1 VVNATR
7 FEFATAKW
15 IIFGEGSAKKIA
27 DNALNL
33 GSKPLIVTGK
43 NQNRC
48 KFLLDDFVEKNI
60 KFEIF
65 SVKGEPTTG
74 VVTECLNLS
83 KRNKIDVIIGIGGGS
98 AIDAGKAV
106 SALITNSGDLFDY
119 LEVIGR
125 GKPIKNPTIPFIAV
139 PTTAGTGTEVTKN
152 AVIKS
157 DEHSVKVSLR
167 SPFMLPDIAILDPV
181 LTYSMP
187 KEVTASTGLDAFTQ
201 VIEPY
206 VSIKA
211 NMLTDAICK
220 EGIKRI
226 SRSLLKAFNNPLD
239 KKARED
245 MCIGSLFGGIA
256 LANAKLGA
264 VHGFAGPM
272 GGMIDA
278 AHGVICGILL
288 PYVIKANIKALE
300 ERKPTSEVFKKYE
313 KVAKIVTKKDN
324 AKPRDLVQW
333 TDELYEKLNM
343 PHLSEVDLKEEQIDE
358 LIEKAKI
365 SNSMKGNPIVL
376 TNEELRGIIKDA
388 F

>member
-1 VVNATR
+1 MNTTR

-15 IIFGEGSAKKIA
+15 IIFGESSAEKIV

-33 GSKPLIVTGK
+33 GSKPLIVTGR

-48 KFLLDDFVEKNI
+48 KFLLDDFSKRHV
-60 KFEIF
+60 KFEIY

-74 VVTECLNLS
+74 IVTECLNLAKS
-83 KRNKIDVIIGIGGGS
+83 SKIDVIIGIGGGS
-98 AIDAGKAV
+98 AIDTGKAV
-106 SALITNSGDLFDY
+106 SALITNGGDLFDY

-125 GKPIKNPTIPFIAV
+125 GKPIKDPTIPFIAV

-157 DEHSVKVSLR
+157 NEYSVKVSLR
-167 SPFMLPDIAILDPV
+167 SPYMLPDIAIVDPL
-181 LTYSMP
+181 LTHSMP
-187 KEVTASTGLDAFTQ
+187 KDVTASTGLDAFTQ

-226 SRSLLKAFNNPLD
+226 SRSLLKAFNDPND
-239 KKARED
+239 AKARED

-272 GGMIDA
+272 GGLLNA
-278 AHGVICGILL
+278 PHGVICGILL

-300 ERKPTSEVFKKYE
+300 ERKFSSIVLTKYG
-313 KVAKIVTKKDN
+313 KIARIVTKNEK
-324 AKPRDLVQW
+324 AKPKDLIRW
-333 TDELYEKLNM
+333 TDELYKKLNM
-343 PHLSEVDLKEEQIDE
+343 PHLSEVDLKEEQIEE
-358 LIEKAKI
+358 LISKAKI

-376 TNEELRGIIKDA
+376 TDNELRGIIKDA

>member
-1 VVNATR
+1 MSSTK
-7 FEFATAKW
+7 FEFATADW
-15 IIFGEGSAKKIA
+15 IIFGEGSARRIA
-27 DNALNL
+27 DSALKL

-43 NQNRC
+43 KQTRC
-48 KFLLDDFVEKNI
+48 KFLLDEFVEKKIN
-60 KFEIF
+60 FETF
-65 SVKGEPTTG
+65 SVDGEPTTG
-74 VVTECLNLS
+74 VVTECLNLA
-83 KRNKIDVIIGIGGGS
+83 KIIKTDVIIGIGGGS

-343 PHLSEVDLKEEQIDE
+343 PHLSEVDLKEEQIEE

-376 TNEELRGIIKDA
+376 TDDELKGIIKDA

>member
-1 VVNATR
+1 VSSTK
-7 FEFATAKW
+7 FEFATADW
-15 IIFGEGSAKKIA
+15 IIFGEGSAKRIA
-27 DNALNL
+27 DSALKL

-43 NQNRC
+43 KQTRC
-48 KFLLDDFVEKNI
+48 KFLLDNFVGKNI
-60 KFEIF
+60 NFEIF
-65 SVKGEPTTG
+65 SVDGEPTTG
-74 VVTECLNLS
+74 VVTECLNLA
-83 KRNKIDVIIGIGGGS
+83 KNIKTDVIIGIGGGS
-98 AIDAGKAV
+98 AIDTGKAV
-106 SALITNSGDLFDY
+106 SALITNGGELLDY

-125 GKPIKNPTIPFIAV
+125 GKPITKPTIPFIAV

-157 DEHSVKVSLR
+157 NEHSVKVSLR
-167 SPFMLPDIAILDPV
+167 SPFMLPDIAILDPL

-201 VIEPY
+201 VMEPY

-226 SRSLLKAFNNPLD
+226 SRSLLKAFNNPTD
-239 KKARED
+239 AKARED

-272 GGMIDA
+272 GGMIGVP
-278 AHGVICGILL
+278 HGVVCGILL

-300 ERKPTSEVFKKYE
+300 ERKPISEVFKKYA
-313 KVAKIVTKKDN
+313 KVAKIVTKNEK
-324 AKPRDLVQW
+324 AKPRDLIQW

-343 PHLSEVDLKEEQIDE
+343 PHLSEVDLKEEQIEE

-376 TNEELRGIIKDA
+376 TDEELKGIIKDA

>member
-1 VVNATR
+1 MTATR

-15 IIFGEGSAKKIA
+15 IIFEEGAAEKIA

-48 KFLLDDFVEKNI
+48 KFLLDDFVRKNI

-65 SVKGEPTTG
+65 SVDGEPTTN
-74 VVTECLNLS
+74 VVTECLGLAKSNET
-83 KRNKIDVIIGIGGGS
+83 DVIIGIGGGS
-98 AIDAGKAV
+98 AIDTGKAV
-106 SALITNSGDLFDY
+106 SALVTNSGELLDY

-125 GKPIKNPTIPFIAV
+125 GKPIKNSTIPFIAV

-157 DEHSVKVSLR
+157 NEHSVKVSLR

-201 VIEPY
+201 VMEPY
-206 VSIKA
+206 VSVKA

-220 EGIKRI
+220 EGLKRI
-226 SRSLLKAFNNPLD
+226 SRSLLKAFNNPAD
-239 KKARED
+239 AKARED

-272 GGMIDA
+272 GGMIGA
-278 AHGVICGILL
+278 PHGVVCGILL
-288 PYVIKANIKALE
+288 PYVIKANIKALQ
-300 ERKPTSEVFKKYE
+300 ERKPNSVVFKKYE
-313 KVAKIVTKKDN
+313 KVAKIVTKKEK
-324 AKPRDLVQW
+324 AKPKDLILW

-343 PHLSEVDLKEEQIDE
+343 PHLSEVDLKEEQIEE

-376 TNEELRGIIKDA
+376 TDEELKGIIKDA

>member
-1 VVNATR
+1 VSSTK
-7 FEFATAKW
+7 FEFATADW
-15 IIFGEGSAKKIA
+15 IIFGVNSAKRIA
-27 DNALNL
+27 DNALTL
-33 GSKPLIVTGK
+33 GNKPLIVTGE

-48 KFLLDDFVEKNI
+48 KFLLDDFTKKNI
-60 KFEIF
+60 KLEIF
-65 SVKGEPTTG
+65 SVNGEPTTK
-74 VVTECLNLS
+74 VVTECLNLA
-83 KRNKIDVIIGIGGGS
+83 KRIKTDVIIGIGGGS
-98 AIDAGKAV
+98 AIDTGKAV
-106 SALITNSGDLFDY
+106 SALITNGGELLDY

-125 GKPIKNPTIPFIAV
+125 GKPITKATIPFIAV

-157 DEHSVKVSLR
+157 NEHSVKVSLR

-187 KEVTASTGLDAFTQ
+187 KKVTASTGLDAFTQ
-201 VIEPY
+201 VMEPY

-220 EGIKRI
+220 EGLKRI
-226 SRSLLKAFNNPLD
+226 SRSLLKAFNNPAD
-239 KKARED
+239 AKARED

-272 GGMIDA
+272 GGMIDVP
-278 AHGVICGILL
+278 HGVVCGILL
-288 PYVIKANIKALE
+288 PYVIKANIKALQ
-300 ERKPTSEVFKKYE
+300 ERKPNSVVFKKYE
-313 KVAKIVTKKDN
+313 KVAKIVTKKEK
-324 AKPRDLVQW
+324 AKPKDLILW

-343 PHLSEVDLKEEQIDE
+343 PHLSEVDLKEEQIEE
-358 LIEKAKI
+358 LIGKAKI

-376 TNEELRGIIKDA
+376 TDEELKGIIKDA

>member
-1 VVNATR
+1 VNTTR

-15 IIFGEGSAKKIA
+15 IIFGEGSANKIA

-48 KFLLDDFVEKNI
+48 KFLLDDFTKKKI

-65 SVKGEPTTG
+65 SVNGEPTTR
-74 VVTECLNLS
+74 VVTECLNLANHS
-83 KRNKIDVIIGIGGGS
+83 KTDVIIGIGGGS

-106 SALITNSGDLFDY
+106 SALITNGGDLFDY

-157 DEHSVKVSLR
+157 NEHSIKVSLR

-187 KEVTASTGLDAFTQ
+187 REVTASTGLDAFTQ

-211 NMLTDAICK
+211 NMLTDSICK
-220 EGIKRI
+220 E
-226 SRSLLKAFNNPLD
+226 
-239 KKARED
+239 
-245 MCIGSLFGGIA
+245 
-256 LANAKLGA
+256 
-264 VHGFAGPM
+264 
-272 GGMIDA
+272 
-278 AHGVICGILL
+278 
-288 PYVIKANIKALE
+288 
-300 ERKPTSEVFKKYE
+300 
-313 KVAKIVTKKDN
+313 
-324 AKPRDLVQW
+324 
-333 TDELYEKLNM
+333 
-343 PHLSEVDLKEEQIDE
+343 
-358 LIEKAKI
+358 
-365 SNSMKGNPIVL
+365 
-376 TNEELRGIIKDA
+376 
-388 F
+388 

>member
-1 VVNATR
+1 VNATR

-15 IIFGEGSAKKIA
+15 IIFGEGSAEKIA

-33 GSKPLIVTGK
+33 GNKPLIVTGK

-48 KFLLDDFVEKNI
+48 KFLLDDFSKRHVKC
-60 KFEIF
+60 EIF

-324 AKPRDLVQW
+324 AKPKDLVQW

-376 TNEELRGIIKDA
+376 TDEELKGIIKDA

>member
-1 VVNATR
+1 MNTTR

-15 IIFGEGSAKKIA
+15 IIFGVDSAKKIA

-33 GSKPLIVTGK
+33 GNKPLIVTGK
-43 NQNRC
+43 NQERC
-48 KFLLDDFVEKNI
+48 KFLLDDFTRQNVKC
-60 KFEIF
+60 EIY
-65 SVKGEPTTG
+65 SVKGEPTTEG
-74 VVTECLNLS
+74 VSECIELAN
-83 KRNKIDVIIGIGGGS
+83 RNKADVIIGIGGGS
-98 AIDAGKAV
+98 AIDTGKAV
-106 SALITNSGDLFDY
+106 SALITNGGDLFDY

-125 GKPIKNPTIPFIAV
+125 GKPIKNPTVPFIAV
-139 PTTAGTGTEVTKN
+139 PTTAGTGAEVTKN

-157 DEHSVKVSLR
+157 NKHSVKVSLR

-226 SRSLLKAFNNPLD
+226 SRSLLKAFNDGND
-239 KKARED
+239 AKARED

-278 AHGVICGILL
+278 PHGVICGILL

-300 ERKPTSEVFKKYE
+300 ERDSSSIVFTKYE
-313 KVAKIVTKKDN
+313 KIARIVTKNEK
-324 AKPRDLVQW
+324 ARARDLIRW

-343 PHLSEVDLKEEQIDE
+343 PHLSEVDLKEEQIEE
-358 LIEKAKI
+358 LIDKAKK
-365 SNSMKGNPIVL
+365 SNSMKGNPIQL
-376 TNEELRGIIKDA
+376 TDEELKGIIKDA

>member
-1 VVNATR
+1 VSSTR
-7 FEFATAKW
+7 FEFATADW
-15 IIFGEGSAKKIA
+15 IIFGENSAKRIT
-27 DNALNL
+27 DNALTL

-43 NQNRC
+43 NQNRY
-48 KFLLDDFVEKNI
+48 KFLLDDFTKKDV

-65 SVKGEPTTG
+65 SVDGEPTTG
-74 VVTECLNLS
+74 VVSECLALANRT
-83 KRNKIDVIIGIGGGS
+83 KTDVIIGIGGGS
-98 AIDAGKAV
+98 AIDTGKAV
-106 SALITNSGDLFDY
+106 SALVTNGGELLDY

-125 GKPIKNPTIPFIAV
+125 GKPITKPTIPFIAI

-157 DEHSVKVSLR
+157 NEHSVKVSLR
-167 SPFMLPDIAILDPV
+167 SPFMLPNIAILDPV

-226 SRSLLKAFNNPLD
+226 SRSLLKAFNNSTD
-239 KKARED
+239 AKARED

-272 GGMIDA
+272 GGMIDVP
-278 AHGVICGILL
+278 HGVVCGILL
-288 PYVIKANIKALE
+288 PYVIKTNIKALE

-313 KVAKIVTKKDN
+313 KVARIVTKNEK
-324 AKPRDLVQW
+324 AKPRDLIRW

-343 PHLSEVDLKEEQIDE
+343 PHLSEVDLKEEQIEE
-358 LIEKAKI
+358 LVEKSKI
-365 SNSMKGNPIVL
+365 SNSMQGNPIVL
-376 TNEELRGIIKDA
+376 TDEELRRIIKNA

>member
-1 VVNATR
+1 MSSAK
-7 FEFATAKW
+7 FEFATADW
-15 IIFGEGSAKKIA
+15 IIFGVNSAKRIA
-27 DNALNL
+27 DNALTL
-33 GSKPLIVTGK
+33 GNKPLIVTGE

-48 KFLLDDFVEKNI
+48 KFLLDDFTKKNI
-60 KFEIF
+60 KLEIF
-65 SVKGEPTTG
+65 SVNGEPTTK
-74 VVTECLNLS
+74 VVTECLNLA
-83 KRNKIDVIIGIGGGS
+83 KRIKTDVIIGIGGGS
-98 AIDAGKAV
+98 AIDTGKAV
-106 SALITNSGDLFDY
+106 SALITNGGELLDY

-125 GKPIKNPTIPFIAV
+125 GKPITKATIPFIAV

-157 DEHSVKVSLR
+157 NEHSVKVSLR

-187 KEVTASTGLDAFTQ
+187 KKVTASTGLDAFTQ
-201 VIEPY
+201 VMEPY

-220 EGIKRI
+220 EGLKRI
-226 SRSLLKAFNNPLD
+226 SRSLLKAFNNPAD
-239 KKARED
+239 AKARED

-272 GGMIDA
+272 GGMIDVP
-278 AHGVICGILL
+278 HGVVCGILL
-288 PYVIKANIKALE
+288 PYVIKANIKALQ
-300 ERKPTSEVFKKYE
+300 ERKPNSVVFKKYE
-313 KVAKIVTKKDN
+313 KVAKIVTKKEK
-324 AKPRDLVQW
+324 AKPKDLILW

-343 PHLSEVDLKEEQIDE
+343 PHLSEVDLKEEQIEE
-358 LIEKAKI
+358 LIGKAKI

-376 TNEELRGIIKDA
+376 TDEELKGIIKDA

>member
-1 VVNATR
+1 VNTTR

-15 IIFGEGSAKKIA
+15 IIFGEGSANKIP

-48 KFLLDDFVEKNI
+48 KFLLDDFTKKKI

-65 SVKGEPTTG
+65 SVNGEPTTQ
-74 VVTECLNLS
+74 VVTECLNLA
-83 KRNKIDVIIGIGGGS
+83 KRNKTDVIIGIGGGS

-106 SALITNSGDLFDY
+106 SALITNGGDLFDY

-125 GKPIKNPTIPFIAV
+125 DKPIKNPTIPFIAV

-157 DEHSVKVSLR
+157 NEHSIKVSLR

-187 KEVTASTGLDAFTQ
+187 REVTASTGLDAFTQ

-211 NMLTDAICK
+211 NMLTDSICK

-226 SRSLLKAFNNPLD
+226 SRSLLKAFNNPNN

-272 GGMIDA
+272 GGMIGA
-278 AHGVICGILL
+278 PHGVVCGIIL
-288 PYVIKANIKALE
+288 PYVIKANIKALQ
-300 ERKPTSEVFKKYE
+300 ERKPSSEVFKKYE
-313 KVAKIVTKKDN
+313 KVAKIVTKNEK
-324 AKPRDLVQW
+324 AKPKDLIQW

-343 PHLSEVDLKEEQIDE
+343 PHLSEVDLKEGQIEE
-358 LIEKAKI
+358 LVGKAKI

-376 TNEELRGIIKDA
+376 TDKELRGIVKDA

>member
-1 VVNATR
+1 VNTTR

-15 IIFGEGSAKKIA
+15 IIFGEGSANKIA

-43 NQNRC
+43 NKNRC
-48 KFLLDDFVEKNI
+48 KFLLDDFTKKKI

-65 SVKGEPTTG
+65 SVTGEPTTQ
-74 VVTECLNLS
+74 VVTECLNMAKHS
-83 KRNKIDVIIGIGGGS
+83 KTDVIIGIGGGS

-106 SALITNSGDLFDY
+106 SALITNGGDLFDY

-125 GKPIKNPTIPFIAV
+125 GKPINKPTIPFIAV

-157 DEHSVKVSLR
+157 NEHSVKVSLR
-167 SPFMLPDIAILDPV
+167 SPFMLPDIAILDPM

-226 SRSLLKAFNNPLD
+226 SRSLLKAFNNPTD
-239 KKARED
+239 AKARED

-272 GGMIDA
+272 GGMIGA
-278 AHGVICGILL
+278 PHGVVCGILL

-313 KVAKIVTKKDN
+313 KVAKIVTKNEK
-324 AKPRDLVQW
+324 AKPRDLIRW

-343 PHLSEVDLKEEQIDE
+343 PHLSEVDLKEEQIEE
-358 LIEKAKI
+358 LISKAKI

-376 TNEELRGIIKDA
+376 TDEELKGIIKDA

>member
-1 VVNATR
+1 VSSTK
-7 FEFATAKW
+7 FEFATAKK
-15 IIFGEGSAKKIA
+15 IIFAEGSAKKIA
-27 DNALNL
+27 DNALKL
-33 GSKPLIVTGK
+33 GKKPLIVTGK
-43 NQNRC
+43 NKNRC
-48 KFLLDDFVEKNI
+48 NFLLDDFTKKDI

-65 SVKGEPTTG
+65 PVNGEPTTK
-74 VVTECLNLS
+74 VVTECLNLAKHS
-83 KRNKIDVIIGIGGGS
+83 KTDVIIGIGGGS
-98 AIDAGKAV
+98 AIDTGKAV
-106 SALITNSGDLFDY
+106 SALITNGGELLDY

-125 GKPIKNPTIPFIAV
+125 DKPIKKPTIPFIAV

-157 DEHSVKVSLR
+157 NEHSVKVSLR
-167 SPFMLPDIAILDPV
+167 SPFMLPDIAIIDPL

-226 SRSLLKAFNNPLD
+226 SRSLLKAFHNPKD
-239 KKARED
+239 KNAKED

-264 VHGFAGPM
+264 VHGFAGVM

-278 AHGVICGILL
+278 PHGVICGTLL

-300 ERKPTSEVFKKYE
+300 ERKPLSEVFKKYE
-313 KVAKIVTKKDN
+313 KVAKIVTKNDK
-324 AKPRDLVQW
+324 AKPGDLIRW
-333 TDELYEKLNM
+333 TDELYTKLNM
-343 PHLSEVDLKEEQIDE
+343 PRLSELDLKEEQIEE
-358 LIEKAKI
+358 LISKAKI
-365 SNSMKGNPIVL
+365 SNSMQGNPIIL
-376 TNEELRGIIKDA
+376 TDEELRGIIKDA

>member
-1 VVNATR
+1 VNTTR

-15 IIFGEGSAKKIA
+15 IIFGEGSAEKIA

-43 NQNRC
+43 NQSRC
-48 KFLLDDFVEKNI
+48 KFLLDDFSKRHVR
-60 KFEIF
+60 FETY

-74 VVTECLNLS
+74 IITECLNLAKS
-83 KRNKIDVIIGIGGGS
+83 SKIDVIIGIGGGS
-98 AIDAGKAV
+98 AIDTGKAV
-106 SALITNSGDLFDY
+106 SALITNGGDLFDY

-125 GKPIKNPTIPFIAV
+125 GKPIKDPTIPFIAV

-157 DEHSVKVSLR
+157 NEHSVKVSLR
-167 SPFMLPDIAILDPV
+167 SPYMLPDIAIVDPL
-181 LTYSMP
+181 LTHSMP
-187 KEVTASTGLDAFTQ
+187 KDVTASTGLDAFTQ
-201 VIEPY
+201 VIEAY

-226 SRSLLKAFNNPLD
+226 SRSLLKAFNNPNNA
-239 KKARED
+239 KARED

-256 LANAKLGA
+256 LANSKLGA

-272 GGMIDA
+272 GGLLNA
-278 AHGVICGILL
+278 PHGVICGILL

-300 ERKPTSEVFKKYE
+300 ERKLSSIVLTKYG
-313 KVAKIVTKKDN
+313 KIAQIVTKNDK
-324 AKPRDLVQW
+324 AKPKDLIRW
-333 TDELYEKLNM
+333 TDELYKKLNM
-343 PHLSEVDLKEEQIDE
+343 PHLSEVDLKEEQIEE
-358 LIEKAKI
+358 LISKAKI

-376 TNEELRGIIKDA
+376 TDDELRGIIKDA

>member
-1 VVNATR
+1 MNTTR

-15 IIFGEGSAKKIA
+15 IIFGEGSANKIA

-43 NQNRC
+43 NKNRC
-48 KFLLDDFVEKNI
+48 KFLLDDFTKKDI
-60 KFEIF
+60 KFETF
-65 SVKGEPTTG
+65 SVIGEPTTG
-74 VVTECLNLS
+74 VVTECLNLA
-83 KRNKIDVIIGIGGGS
+83 KRNKTDVIIGIGGGS

-106 SALITNSGDLFDY
+106 SALITNGGDLFDY

-125 GKPIKNPTIPFIAV
+125 GKPINKPTIPFIAV

-157 DEHSVKVSLR
+157 NEHSVKVSLR

-226 SRSLLKAFNNPLD
+226 SRSLLKAFNNPTD
-239 KKARED
+239 AKARED

-264 VHGFAGPM
+264 VHGFAGPL
-272 GGMIDA
+272 GGMIGA
-278 AHGVICGILL
+278 PHGVVCGILL

-313 KVAKIVTKKDN
+313 KVAKIVTKNDN
-324 AKPRDLVQW
+324 AKPKDLIQW
-333 TDELYEKLNM
+333 SDELYGKLNM
-343 PHLSEVDLKEEQIDE
+343 PHLSEVDLKEEQIEE
-358 LIEKAKI
+358 LVGKATI

-376 TNEELRGIIKDA
+376 TDEELKGIIKDA

>member
-1 VVNATR
+1 MNATR

-15 IIFGEGSAKKIA
+15 IIFGEGSAGKIA

-43 NQNRC
+43 NQDRC
-48 KFLLDDFVEKNI
+48 KFLLDDFTKKDA

-74 VVTECLNLS
+74 VVTECLNLA
-83 KRNKIDVIIGIGGGS
+83 KRNKTDVIIGIGGGS

-157 DEHSVKVSLR
+157 NEHSVKVSLR

-278 AHGVICGILL
+278 PHGVICGILL

-313 KVAKIVTKKDN
+313 KVARIVTKNEK
-324 AKPRDLVQW
+324 AKPRDLIRW

-343 PHLSEVDLKEEQIDE
+343 PHLSEVDLKEEQIEE
-358 LIEKAKI
+358 LISKAKI

-376 TNEELRGIIKDA
+376 TDEELRGIIKVA

>member
-1 VVNATR
+1 MSSTK

-15 IIFGEGSAKKIA
+15 IIFGEDSAEKIG
-27 DNALNL
+27 DNALDL
-33 GSKPLIVTGK
+33 GKRPLIVTGK

-48 KFLLDDFVEKNI
+48 KFLLDDFTKKNI

-65 SVKGEPTTG
+65 SVTGEPTTG
-74 VVTECLNLS
+74 VVTECLNLA
-83 KRNKIDVIIGIGGGS
+83 KNNKTDVIIGIGGGS
-98 AIDAGKAV
+98 AIDTGKAV
-106 SALITNSGDLFDY
+106 SALITNGGDLFDY

-157 DEHSVKVSLR
+157 NEHSVKVSLR
-167 SPFMLPDIAILDPV
+167 SPFMLPDIAILDPL

-226 SRSLLKAFNNPLD
+226 SRSLLKAFDNPLD
-239 KKARED
+239 AKARED

-278 AHGVICGILL
+278 PHGVVCGILL

-300 ERKPTSEVFKKYE
+300 ERKPSSEVFKKYE
-313 KVAKIVTKKDN
+313 KVAKIVTKDEK
-324 AKPRDLVQW
+324 AKPKDLIRW

-343 PHLSEVDLKEEQIDE
+343 PHLSEVDLKEEQIEE
-358 LIEKAKI
+358 LISKAKV

-376 TNEELRGIIKDA
+376 TDEELRGIIKSA

>member
-1 VVNATR
+1 MSSTK
-7 FEFATAKW
+7 FEFATADW
-15 IIFGEGSAKKIA
+15 IIFGENSAKRIA
-27 DNALNL
+27 DNALTL
-33 GSKPLIVTGK
+33 GSKPLIITGK
-43 NQNRC
+43 NQTRC
-48 KFLLDDFVEKNI
+48 KFLLDNFTRKNI
-60 KFEIF
+60 EFEIF
-65 SVKGEPTTG
+65 SVNGEPTTK
-74 VVTECLNLS
+74 VVTECLDLAKRS
-83 KRNKIDVIIGIGGGS
+83 KTDVIIGIGGGS
-98 AIDAGKAV
+98 AIDTGKAV
-106 SALITNSGDLFDY
+106 SALITNGGELLDY

-125 GKPIKNPTIPFIAV
+125 GKPITKATIPFIAV
-139 PTTAGTGTEVTKN
+139 PTTSGTGTEVTKN

-157 DEHSVKVSLR
+157 NEHSVKVSLR
-167 SPFMLPDIAILDPV
+167 SPFMLPDISILDPV

-226 SRSLLKAFNNPLD
+226 SRSLLKAFNNAND

-272 GGMIDA
+272 GGMINA
-278 AHGVICGILL
+278 PHGVICGILL
-288 PYVIKANIKALE
+288 PYVIKTNIKALQ
-300 ERKPTSEVFKKYE
+300 ERKPSSEVFKKYE
-313 KVAKIVTKKDN
+313 KVAKIVTKNEK
-324 AKPRDLVQW
+324 AKPGDLIRW

-343 PHLSEVDLKEEQIDE
+343 PHLSEVDLKEEQIEE
-358 LIEKAKI
+358 LVEKAKI

-376 TNEELRGIIKDA
+376 TDEELRSIIKNA

>member
-1 VVNATR
+1 MNATR

-15 IIFGEGSAKKIA
+15 IIFGESSAEKIA

-33 GSKPLIVTGK
+33 GGNPLIVTGK

-48 KFLLDDFVEKNI
+48 KFLLDDFVGKNI
-60 KFEIF
+60 KFETF
-65 SVKGEPTTG
+65 SVTGEPTTDI
-74 VVTECLNLS
+74 VTECLKLANRS
-83 KRNKIDVIIGIGGGS
+83 KTDVIIGIGGGS
-98 AIDAGKAV
+98 AIDTGKAV
-106 SALITNSGDLFDY
+106 SALVTNGGDLFDY

-157 DEHSVKVSLR
+157 NEHSVKVSLR

-226 SRSLLKAFNNPLD
+226 SRSLLKAFNNPTD
-239 KKARED
+239 AKARED

-256 LANAKLGA
+256 LVNAKLGA

-272 GGMIDA
+272 GGMIGA
-278 AHGVICGILL
+278 PHGVVCGILL
-288 PYVIKANIKALE
+288 PYVIKANIKALG

-313 KVAKIVTKKDN
+313 KVAKIVTKNEK
-324 AKPRDLVQW
+324 AKPKDLIQW
-333 TDELYEKLNM
+333 TDELYGKLNM
-343 PHLSEVDLKEEQIDE
+343 PHLSEVDLKEEQIEE
-358 LIEKAKI
+358 LVGKAKI

-376 TNEELRGIIKDA
+376 TDEELRGIIKDA

>member
-1 VVNATR
+1 
-7 FEFATAKW
+7 
-15 IIFGEGSAKKIA
+15 
-27 DNALNL
+27 
-33 GSKPLIVTGK
+33 
-43 NQNRC
+43 
-48 KFLLDDFVEKNI
+48 
-60 KFEIF
+60 
-65 SVKGEPTTG
+65 
-74 VVTECLNLS
+74 
-83 KRNKIDVIIGIGGGS
+83 
-98 AIDAGKAV
+98 
-106 SALITNSGDLFDY
+106 
-119 LEVIGR
+119 
-125 GKPIKNPTIPFIAV
+125 
-139 PTTAGTGTEVTKN
+139 
-152 AVIKS
+152 
-157 DEHSVKVSLR
+157 
-167 SPFMLPDIAILDPV
+167 MLPDLAILDPV

-226 SRSLLKAFNNPLD
+226 SRSLLKASNDGND
-239 KKARED
+239 AKARED

-278 AHGVICGILL
+278 PHGVICGILL

-300 ERKPTSEVFKKYE
+300 ERDPSSVVFAKYE
-313 KVAKIVTKKDN
+313 KVAKIVTKNEK
-324 AKPRDLVQW
+324 ATARDLISW
-333 TDELYEKLNM
+333 TDELYEKLDM
-343 PHLSEVDLKEEQIDE
+343 PHLSEVDLKEDQIEE
-358 LIEKAKI
+358 LIDKAKK

-376 TNEELRGIIKDA
+376 TDEELKGIIRDA

>member
-1 VVNATR
+1 VNTTR

-15 IIFGEGSAKKIA
+15 IIFGEGSANKIA

-43 NQNRC
+43 NKNRC
-48 KFLLDDFVEKNI
+48 KFLLDDFTKKDI
-60 KFEIF
+60 KFETF
-65 SVKGEPTTG
+65 SVIGEPTTG
-74 VVTECLNLS
+74 VVTECLNLA
-83 KRNKIDVIIGIGGGS
+83 KRNKTDVIIGIGGGS

-106 SALITNSGDLFDY
+106 SALITNGGDLFDY

-157 DEHSVKVSLR
+157 NEHSVKVSLR

-226 SRSLLKAFNNPLD
+226 SRSLLKAFNNPTD
-239 KKARED
+239 AKARED

-264 VHGFAGPM
+264 VHGFAGPL
-272 GGMIDA
+272 GGMIGA
-278 AHGVICGILL
+278 PHGVVCGILL

-313 KVAKIVTKKDN
+313 KVAKIVTKNEK
-324 AKPRDLVQW
+324 AKPKDLIRW

-343 PHLSEVDLKEEQIDE
+343 PHLSEVDLKEEQIEE
-358 LIEKAKI
+358 LISKAKI

-376 TNEELRGIIKDA
+376 TDEELKGIIKDA

>member
-1 VVNATR
+1 MNATR

-15 IIFGEGSAKKIA
+15 IIFGEGSAKRIA
-27 DNALNL
+27 DNALSL

-43 NQNRC
+43 NQERC
-48 KFLLDDFVEKNI
+48 KFLLDDFTKKSVKC
-60 KFEIF
+60 EIF
-65 SVKGEPTTG
+65 SVKGEPTTKA
-74 VVTECLNLS
+74 VSECMELADRS
-83 KRNKIDVIIGIGGGS
+83 RSDVIIGIGGGS
-98 AIDAGKAV
+98 AIDTGKAV
-106 SALITNSGDLFDY
+106 SALITNGGDLFDY

-125 GKPIKNPTIPFIAV
+125 GKPIKNPTVPFIAV
-139 PTTAGTGTEVTKN
+139 PTTAGTGAEVTKN

-157 DEHSVKVSLR
+157 NEHSVKVSLR

-226 SRSLLKAFNNPLD
+226 SRSLLKAFNDGND
-239 KKARED
+239 AKARED

-278 AHGVICGILL
+278 PHGVICGIIL

-300 ERKPTSEVFKKYE
+300 ERDPSSVVFGKYE
-313 KVAKIVTKKDN
+313 KVAKIITKNEK
-324 AKPRDLVQW
+324 AKPRDLIRW

-343 PHLSEVDLKEEQIDE
+343 PHLSEVDLKEEQIEE
-358 LIEKAKI
+358 LIDKAKK

-376 TNEELRGIIKDA
+376 TDEELKGIIKDA

>member
-1 VVNATR
+1 VSSAK
-7 FEFATAKW
+7 FEFATADW
-15 IIFGEGSAKKIA
+15 IIFGVNSAKRIA
-27 DNALNL
+27 DNALTL
-33 GSKPLIVTGK
+33 GNKPLIVTGE

-48 KFLLDDFVEKNI
+48 KFLLDDFTKKNI
-60 KFEIF
+60 KLEIF
-65 SVKGEPTTG
+65 SVNGEPTTK
-74 VVTECLNLS
+74 VVTECLNLA
-83 KRNKIDVIIGIGGGS
+83 KRIKTDVIIGIGGGS
-98 AIDAGKAV
+98 AIDTGKAV
-106 SALITNSGDLFDY
+106 SALITNGGELLDY

-125 GKPIKNPTIPFIAV
+125 GKPITKATIPFIAV

-157 DEHSVKVSLR
+157 NEHSVKVSLR

-187 KEVTASTGLDAFTQ
+187 KKVTASTGLDAFTQ
-201 VIEPY
+201 VMEPY

-220 EGIKRI
+220 EGLKRI
-226 SRSLLKAFNNPLD
+226 SRSLLKAFNNPAD
-239 KKARED
+239 AKARED

-272 GGMIDA
+272 GGMIDVP
-278 AHGVICGILL
+278 HGVVCGILL
-288 PYVIKANIKALE
+288 PYVIKANIKALQ
-300 ERKPTSEVFKKYE
+300 ERKPNSVVFKKYE
-313 KVAKIVTKKDN
+313 KVAKIVTKKEK
-324 AKPRDLVQW
+324 AKPKDLILW

-343 PHLSEVDLKEEQIDE
+343 PHLSEVDLKEEQIEE
-358 LIEKAKI
+358 LIGKAKI

-376 TNEELRGIIKDA
+376 TDEELKGIIKDA

>member
-1 VVNATR
+1 MKATQ

-15 IIFGEGSAKKIA
+15 IIFGEGSAKKIPES
-27 DNALNL
+27 ALNL
-33 GSKPLIVTGK
+33 GNKPLIVTGR

-48 KFLLDDFVEKNI
+48 KFLLDYFSKKNVN
-60 KFEIF
+60 FEIF
-65 SVKGEPTTG
+65 SVIGEPTTQA
-74 VVTECLNLS
+74 VSDCLKLA
-83 KRNKIDVIIGIGGGS
+83 KRNKTNVIIGIGGGS
-98 AIDAGKAV
+98 AIDTGKAV
-106 SALITNSGDLFDY
+106 SALITNDGDLFDY

-157 DEHSVKVSLR
+157 NEHSVKVSLR
-167 SPFMLPDIAILDPV
+167 SPYMLPDIAILDPL

-226 SRSLLKAFNNPLD
+226 SRSLLKAFNNPKD

-264 VHGFAGPM
+264 VHGFAGVM

-278 AHGVICGILL
+278 PHGVICGILL
-288 PYVIKANIKALE
+288 PYVIKINVKALE
-300 ERKPTSEVFKKYE
+300 ERKPSSEVFKKYE
-313 KVAKIVTKKDN
+313 KVAKIVTKNDK
-324 AKPRDLVQW
+324 AKPKDLIHW
-333 TDELYEKLNM
+333 TDELYTKLNM
-343 PHLSEVDLKEEQIDE
+343 PHLSEVDLKEEQIEE
-358 LIEKAKI
+358 LISKAKI
-365 SNSMKGNPIVL
+365 SNSMQGNPIVL
-376 TNEELRGIIKDA
+376 TDEELRSIIKNA

>member
-1 VVNATR
+1 VTATR

-15 IIFGEGSAKKIA
+15 IIFEEGSAEKIA

-43 NQNRC
+43 NQARC
-48 KFLLDDFVEKNI
+48 KFLLDDFARKNI
-60 KFEIF
+60 KCEIF
-65 SVKGEPTTG
+65 SVTGEPTTKA
-74 VVTECLNLS
+74 VSECMDLAN
-83 KRNKIDVIIGIGGGS
+83 RNKTDVIISIGGGS
-98 AIDAGKAV
+98 AIDTGKAV
-106 SALITNSGDLFDY
+106 SALITNGGDLFDY

-125 GKPIKNPTIPFIAV
+125 GKPIKNPTVPFIAV
-139 PTTAGTGTEVTKN
+139 PTTAGTGAEVTKN

-157 DEHSVKVSLR
+157 NEHSVKVSLR

-206 VSIKA
+206 VSIRA
-211 NMLTDAICK
+211 NMLTDSICK

-226 SRSLLKAFNNPLD
+226 SRSLLKAFNNPTD
-239 KKARED
+239 AKARED

-278 AHGVICGILL
+278 PHGVICGILL

-300 ERKPTSEVFKKYE
+300 ERNPSSIVFEKYE
-313 KVAKIVTKKDN
+313 KTARIVTKNEK
-324 AKPRDLVQW
+324 ATARDLISW

-343 PHLSEVDLKEEQIDE
+343 PHLSEVDLKEEQIEE
-358 LIEKAKI
+358 LLTKAKK
-365 SNSMKGNPIVL
+365 SNSMKGNPIML
-376 TNEELRGIIKDA
+376 TDEELKGIIKDA

>member
-1 VVNATR
+1 VKTNR

-15 IIFGEGSAKKIA
+15 IIFGAGSAKKIV
-27 DNALNL
+27 DNALVL
-33 GSKPLIVTGK
+33 GNKPLIVTGK
-43 NQNRC
+43 NQERC
-48 KFLLDDFVEKNI
+48 KFLLDDFAEKNVKCVI
-60 KFEIF
+60 Y
-65 SVKGEPTTG
+65 SVKGEPTTQA
-74 VVTECLNLS
+74 VSECLELANRS
-83 KRNKIDVIIGIGGGS
+83 KTNVIIGIGGGS
-98 AIDAGKAV
+98 AIDTGKAV
-106 SALITNSGDLFDY
+106 SALITNASNLFDY
-119 LEVIGR
+119 LEVIGK
-125 GKPIKNPTIPFIAV
+125 GKPIKNPTVPFIAV

-157 DEHSVKVSLR
+157 NEHSIKVSLR

-206 VSIKA
+206 VSVKA

-226 SRSLLKAFNNPLD
+226 SRSLLKAFNDGND
-239 KKARED
+239 AKARED

-272 GGMIDA
+272 GGMLDA
-278 AHGVICGILL
+278 PHGVICGILL
-288 PYVIKANIKALE
+288 PYVIKTNIKALE
-300 ERKPTSEVFKKYE
+300 ERDPSSIVFTKYE
-313 KVAKIVTKKDN
+313 KIAKIVTKNEK
-324 AKPRDLVQW
+324 AKPQDLISW
-333 TDELYEKLNM
+333 TDELYGKLNM
-343 PHLSEVDLKEEQIDE
+343 PHLSEVDLKEEQIEE
-358 LIEKAKI
+358 LVTKAKK

-376 TNEELRGIIKDA
+376 SDEELKGIIKDA

>member
-1 VVNATR
+1 VNKTR

-15 IIFGEGSAKKIA
+15 IIFGAGSAKKIA
-27 DNALNL
+27 DNTLNL

-43 NQNRC
+43 NQDRC
-48 KFLLDDFVEKNI
+48 KFLLDDFTRKNI
-60 KFEIF
+60 KLETFP
-65 SVKGEPTTG
+65 VNGEPTTG
-74 VVTECLNLS
+74 VVTECLNLAKRS
-83 KRNKIDVIIGIGGGS
+83 KTDVIIGIGGGS
-98 AIDAGKAV
+98 AIDTGKAI
-106 SALITNSGDLFDY
+106 SALITNEGDLFDY

-157 DEHSVKVSLR
+157 NEHSVKVSLR

-211 NMLTDAICK
+211 NMLTDSICK

-226 SRSLLKAFNNPLD
+226 SRSLLKAFNNPTD
-239 KKARED
+239 AKARED

-278 AHGVICGILL
+278 PHGVICGILL

-313 KVAKIVTKKDN
+313 KVAKIVTKNEK
-324 AKPRDLVQW
+324 AKPKDLIRW
-333 TDELYEKLNM
+333 TDELYGKLNM
-343 PHLSEVDLKEEQIDE
+343 PHLSEVDLKEEQIEE
-358 LIEKAKI
+358 LIDKAKK

-376 TNEELRGIIKDA
+376 NDEELKGIIKDA

>member
-1 VVNATR
+1 VSSTK
-7 FEFATAKW
+7 FEFATADW

-27 DNALNL
+27 DNSLKL
-33 GSKPLIVTGK
+33 GSRPLVVTGK
-43 NQNRC
+43 NQSRC
-48 KFLLDDFVEKNI
+48 KFLLDDFTKKKIN
-60 KFEIF
+60 FETF
-65 SVKGEPTTG
+65 SVKNEPTTE
-74 VVTECLNLS
+74 VVTECLNLAKS
-83 KRNKIDVIIGIGGGS
+83 NKTDVIIGIGGGS
-98 AIDAGKAV
+98 AIDTGKAV
-106 SALITNSGDLFDY
+106 SALITNGGDLFDY

-125 GKPIKNPTIPFIAV
+125 GKPIKNPTVPFIAV

-157 DEHSVKVSLR
+157 NEHSVKVSLR
-167 SPFMLPDIAILDPV
+167 SPFMLPNIAILDPV

-226 SRSLLKAFNNPLD
+226 SRSLLKAFNNPND

-272 GGMIDA
+272 GGMIGA
-278 AHGVICGILL
+278 PHGVVCGILL
-288 PYVIKANIKALE
+288 PYIIKANIKALQ
-300 ERKPTSEVFKKYE
+300 ERKPSSEVFKKYE
-313 KVAKIVTKKDN
+313 KVAKIVAKNDK
-324 AKPRDLVQW
+324 AKPKDLIQW

-343 PHLSEVDLKEEQIDE
+343 PHLSEVDLKEEQIEE
-358 LIEKAKI
+358 LISKAKL
-365 SNSMKGNPIVL
+365 SNSMQGNPIVL
-376 TNEELRGIIKDA
+376 NDKELRGIIKNA

>member
-1 VVNATR
+1 VSSTK

-15 IIFGEGSAKKIA
+15 IIFGAGSAEKIA

-33 GSKPLIVTGK
+33 GTKPLIVTGK

-65 SVKGEPTTG
+65 SVKGEPTTA
-74 VVTECLNLS
+74 VVTECLNLA

-106 SALITNSGDLFDY
+106 SALVTNGGDLFDY

-226 SRSLLKAFNNPLD
+226 SRSLLKAFKNGND
-239 KKARED
+239 AKARED

-272 GGMIDA
+272 GGMINA
-278 AHGVICGILL
+278 PHGVICGILL

-313 KVAKIVTKKDN
+313 KVAKIVTKKES
-324 AKPRDLVQW
+324 AKPRDLVRW

-343 PHLSEVDLKEEQIDE
+343 PHLSEVDLKEEQIEE
-358 LIEKAKI
+358 LISKAKI

-376 TNEELRGIIKDA
+376 TDDELRGIIKDA

>member
-1 VVNATR
+1 MNATR

-15 IIFGEGSAKKIA
+15 IIFGDGSAEKIP

-33 GSKPLIVTGK
+33 GEKPLIVTGK

-48 KFLLDDFVEKNI
+48 KFLLDDFTKKKI
-60 KFEIF
+60 KFETF
-65 SVKGEPTTG
+65 SVNGEPTTN
-74 VVTECLNLS
+74 VVTECLKLASRS
-83 KRNKIDVIIGIGGGS
+83 KTDVIIGIGGGS
-98 AIDAGKAV
+98 AIDTGKAV
-106 SALITNSGDLFDY
+106 SALVTNGGDLFDY

-157 DEHSVKVSLR
+157 NEHSVKVSLR

-226 SRSLLKAFNNPLD
+226 SRSLLKAFNNPTEA
-239 KKARED
+239 KARED

-272 GGMIDA
+272 GGMIGA
-278 AHGVICGILL
+278 PHGVVCGILL

-300 ERKPTSEVFKKYE
+300 ERKPSSVVFKKYE
-313 KVAKIVTKKDN
+313 KIARIVTKNEK
-324 AKPRDLVQW
+324 AKPKDLIQW

-343 PHLSEVDLKEEQIDE
+343 PHLSEVDLKEEQIEE
-358 LIEKAKI
+358 LIGKAKI
-365 SNSMKGNPIVL
+365 SNSMQGNPIVL
-376 TNEELRGIIKDA
+376 TDEELRGIIKDA

>member
-1 VVNATR
+1 MSSTK
-7 FEFATAKW
+7 FEFATADW
-15 IIFGEGSAKKIA
+15 IIFGVNSAKRIA
-27 DNALNL
+27 DNALTL
-33 GSKPLIVTGK
+33 GGKPLIVTGK

-48 KFLLDDFVEKNI
+48 KFLLDDFAKKNI
-60 KFEIF
+60 EFEIF
-65 SVKGEPTTG
+65 SVNGEPTTK
-74 VVTECLNLS
+74 VVTECLNLAKHS
-83 KRNKIDVIIGIGGGS
+83 KTDVIIGIGGGS
-98 AIDAGKAV
+98 AIDTGKAV
-106 SALITNSGDLFDY
+106 SALITNGGELLDY

-125 GKPIKNPTIPFIAV
+125 GKPITKATIPFIAV

-157 DEHSVKVSLR
+157 NEHSVKVSLR
-167 SPFMLPDIAILDPV
+167 SPFMLPNISILDPV

-187 KEVTASTGLDAFTQ
+187 KDVTASTGLDAFTQ

-226 SRSLLKAFNNPLD
+226 SRSLLKTFNNPAD

-278 AHGVICGILL
+278 PHGVICGILL
-288 PYVIKANIKALE
+288 PYVIKTNIKALQ

-313 KVAKIVTKKDN
+313 KVARIVTKNEK
-324 AKPRDLVQW
+324 AKPRDLIRW

-343 PHLSEVDLKEEQIDE
+343 PHLSEVDLKEEQIEE
-358 LIEKAKI
+358 LISKAKI

-376 TNEELRGIIKDA
+376 TDEELRSIIKNA

>member
-1 VVNATR
+1 MNKTR

-15 IIFGEGSAKKIA
+15 IIFGEGSANKIP

-48 KFLLDDFVEKNI
+48 KFLLDDFTKKKI

-65 SVKGEPTTG
+65 SVNGEPTTQ
-74 VVTECLNLS
+74 VVTECLNLA
-83 KRNKIDVIIGIGGGS
+83 KRNKTDVIIGIGGGS

-106 SALITNSGDLFDY
+106 SALITNGGDLFDY

-157 DEHSVKVSLR
+157 NEHSIKVSLR

-187 KEVTASTGLDAFTQ
+187 REVTASTGLDAFTQ

-211 NMLTDAICK
+211 NMLTDSICK

-226 SRSLLKAFNNPLD
+226 SRSLLKAFNNPND

-245 MCIGSLFGGIA
+245 LCIGSLFGGIA

-272 GGMIDA
+272 GGMIGA
-278 AHGVICGILL
+278 PHGVVCGILL
-288 PYVIKANIKALE
+288 PYVIKANIKALQ
-300 ERKPTSEVFKKYE
+300 ERKPSSEVFKKYE
-313 KVAKIVTKKDN
+313 KVAKIVTKNEK
-324 AKPRDLVQW
+324 AKPKDLIQW
-333 TDELYEKLNM
+333 TDELYGKLNM
-343 PHLSEVDLKEEQIDE
+343 PHLSEVDLKKEQIEE
-358 LIEKAKI
+358 LVGKAKI

-376 TNEELRGIIKDA
+376 TDEELRGIIKDA

>member
-1 VVNATR
+1 VSSTK

-15 IIFGEGSAKKIA
+15 IIFGVGSANKIA
-27 DNALNL
+27 DNTLEL
-33 GSKPLIVTGK
+33 GNNPLIVTGK

-48 KFLLDDFVEKNI
+48 KFLLDDFTKKKI

-65 SVKGEPTTG
+65 SVNGEPTTQ
-74 VVTECLNLS
+74 VVTECLNLANHS
-83 KRNKIDVIIGIGGGS
+83 KTDVIIGIGGGS

-106 SALITNSGDLFDY
+106 SALITNGGDLFDY

-157 DEHSVKVSLR
+157 NEHSVKVSLR
-167 SPFMLPDIAILDPV
+167 SPFMLPDIAVLDPV

-211 NMLTDAICK
+211 NMLTDSICK

-226 SRSLLKAFNNPLD
+226 SRSLLKAFNNPND

-272 GGMIDA
+272 GGMIGA
-278 AHGVICGILL
+278 PHGVVCGILL
-288 PYVIKANIKALE
+288 PYVIKANIKALQ
-300 ERKPTSEVFKKYE
+300 ERKPSSEVFKKYE
-313 KVAKIVTKKDN
+313 KVAKIVTKNDN
-324 AKPRDLVQW
+324 AKPKDLIQW
-333 TDELYEKLNM
+333 TDELYGKLNM
-343 PHLSEVDLKEEQIDE
+343 PHLSEVDLKEEQIEE
-358 LIEKAKI
+358 LIDKAKK
-365 SNSMKGNPIVL
+365 SNSMKGNPIIL
-376 TNEELRGIIKDA
+376 TDEELRGIIKDA

>member
-1 VVNATR
+1 VNTTR

-15 IIFGEGSAKKIA
+15 IIFGEGSANKIA

-48 KFLLDDFVEKNI
+48 KFLLDDFTKKKI

-65 SVKGEPTTG
+65 SVNGEPTTR
-74 VVTECLNLS
+74 VVTECLNLANHS
-83 KRNKIDVIIGIGGGS
+83 KTDVIIGIGGGS

-106 SALITNSGDLFDY
+106 SALITNGGDLFDY

-157 DEHSVKVSLR
+157 NEHSIKVSLR

-187 KEVTASTGLDAFTQ
+187 REVTASTGLDAFTQ

-211 NMLTDAICK
+211 NMLTDSICK

-226 SRSLLKAFNNPLD
+226 SRSLLKAFNNPND

-272 GGMIDA
+272 GGMIGVP
-278 AHGVICGILL
+278 HGVVCGILL
-288 PYVIKANIKALE
+288 PYVIKANIKALQ
-300 ERKPTSEVFKKYE
+300 ERKPASEVFKKYE
-313 KVAKIVTKKDN
+313 KVAKIVTKNEK
-324 AKPRDLVQW
+324 AKPKDLIQW
-333 TDELYEKLNM
+333 TDELYGKLNM
-343 PHLSEVDLKEEQIDE
+343 PHLSEVDLKEEQIEE
-358 LIEKAKI
+358 LVTKAKK

-376 TNEELRGIIKDA
+376 SDEELKGIIKDA

>member
-1 VVNATR
+1 VNTTR

-15 IIFGEGSAKKIA
+15 IIFETGSAKKIA

-48 KFLLDDFVEKNI
+48 KFLLDDFTKKKI

-65 SVKGEPTTG
+65 SVNGEPTTQ
-74 VVTECLNLS
+74 VVTECLNLANHS
-83 KRNKIDVIIGIGGGS
+83 KTDVIIGIGGGS

-106 SALITNSGDLFDY
+106 SALITNGGDLFDY

-157 DEHSVKVSLR
+157 NEHSVKVSLR

-187 KEVTASTGLDAFTQ
+187 KKVTASTGLDAFTQ

-272 GGMIDA
+272 GGMLNA
-278 AHGVICGILL
+278 PHGVVCGILL
-288 PYVIKANIKALE
+288 PYVIKANIKALQ
-300 ERKPTSEVFKKYE
+300 ERKPSSVVFKKYE
-313 KVAKIVTKKDN
+313 KVAKIVTKNEK
-324 AKPRDLVQW
+324 AKPKHLIQW

-343 PHLSEVDLKEEQIDE
+343 PHLSEVDLKEEQIEE
-358 LIEKAKI
+358 LVSKAKI

-376 TNEELRGIIKDA
+376 TDEELRGIIKDA

>member
-1 VVNATR
+1 MSSTK
-7 FEFATAKW
+7 FEFATADW
-15 IIFGEGSAKKIA
+15 IIFGVNSAKRIA
-27 DNALNL
+27 DNALSL
-33 GSKPLIVTGK
+33 GNKPLIVTGK

-48 KFLLDDFVEKNI
+48 KFLLDDFTKKNI
-60 KFEIF
+60 KLEIF
-65 SVKGEPTTG
+65 SVNGEPTTR
-74 VVTECLNLS
+74 VVTECLNLA
-83 KRNKIDVIIGIGGGS
+83 KRIKTDVIIGIGGGS
-98 AIDAGKAV
+98 AIDTGKAV
-106 SALITNSGDLFDY
+106 SALITNGGELLDY

-125 GKPIKNPTIPFIAV
+125 GKPITKATIPFIAV

-157 DEHSVKVSLR
+157 NEHSVKVSLR

-187 KEVTASTGLDAFTQ
+187 KKVTASTGLDAFTQ
-201 VIEPY
+201 VMEPY

-220 EGIKRI
+220 EGLKRI
-226 SRSLLKAFNNPLD
+226 SRSLLKAFNNPAD
-239 KKARED
+239 AKARED

-272 GGMIDA
+272 GGMIGVP
-278 AHGVICGILL
+278 HGVVCGILL
-288 PYVIKANIKALE
+288 PYVIKANIKALQ
-300 ERKPTSEVFKKYE
+300 ERKPNSVVFKKYE
-313 KVAKIVTKKDN
+313 KVAKIVTKKEK
-324 AKPRDLVQW
+324 AKPKDLILW

-343 PHLSEVDLKEEQIDE
+343 PHLSEVDLKEEQIEE
-358 LIEKAKI
+358 LIGKAKI

-376 TNEELRGIIKDA
+376 TDEELKGIIKDA